1 MYDFSFNRDFLLK
14 KQQHYFVS
22 TNHVTLGIFSQVKII
37 LLYFSFHTHIN
48 NLLKN
53 IPYIKT
59 IIYCFLFLLACPLV
73 WGWFNIL
80 SFLDLMVIFTDLMRA
95 PRTSKMVSTMVML
108 FLSIS
113 PNLSQP
119 NIVMPYKKWKKRK
132 NTLRRPPP
140 TLLK

>member
-1 MYDFSFNRDFLLK
+1 MVGFFSEYCVISAFN
-14 KQQHYFVS
+14 H
-22 TNHVTLGIFSQVKII
+22 IFSRLKYS
-37 LLYFSFHTHIN
+37 YFYLSFHTHIN
-48 NLLKN
+48 NLFKN
-53 IPYIKT
+53 ILYSKT
-59 IIYCFLFLLACPLV
+59 SIYCFLFLLACPLV

-108 FLSIS
+108 LLSIS